1 MIVCDSV
8 TIMRDVQRAIRMQ
21 LDERNIALKVVAAN
35 SNIPYPTLLSYFPG
49 NERGST
55 EKQPAQMPAGA
66 IYSLCGAIPDDLL
79 NLLLPDGFAIVRVPA
94 GVDYDE
100 ISSTCRDFLDLKER
114 AHHPESEEGREIGP
128 READTLGENVVR
140 LGAVA

>member
-1 MIVCDSV
+1 
-8 TIMRDVQRAIRMQ
+8 
-21 LDERNIALKVVAAN
+21 
-35 SNIPYPTLLSYFPG
+35 
-49 NERGST
+49 
-55 EKQPAQMPAGA
+55 
-66 IYSLCGAIPDDLL
+66 
-79 NLLLPDGFAIVRVPA
+79 LLPDGFAIVRVPA